1 MRPIQQLLRGQ
12 TDEQHFRLPA
22 QANWRHLQRP
32 QVAAEPQ
39 PSPAQRSSAR
49 AAEPTA
55 LEMRR
60 EASIALERQ
69 GIHAERAGRH
79 HDPRTTAGRIRD
91 VELDPE
97 VRCHLRFAWML
108 EH

>member
-1 MRPIQQLLRGQ
+1 MRPIHLLLRGRN
-12 TDEQHFRLPA
+12 DEQHFRLPA
-22 QANWRHLQRP
+22 QANWRHLRRP

-39 PSPAQRSSAR
+39 PSPAQHSSAQ
-49 AAEPTA
+49 AAQPTA

-60 EASIALERQ
+60 QASIALERQ

-79 HDPRTTAGRIRD
+79 HDPQTTAGRIRD

-97 VRCHLRFAWML
+97 VRCHLRFAGML